1 MQRVVYIAS
10 AEGGF
15 IINAH
20 WKPPGRPF
28 GQQGERTIVATS
40 PAAAARHVS
49 ALLKEPAPVET
60 VENLVGQEIF
70 KRVRADQDELEQAI
84 YNDASKPLG
93 VVENVQR
100 PGNGGEPLMESLAA
114 DELR

>member
-49 ALLKEPAPVET
+49 ALLKEPAPVE
-60 VENLVGQEIF
+60 NLVGQ
-70 KRVRADQDELEQAI
+70 ELEQAI